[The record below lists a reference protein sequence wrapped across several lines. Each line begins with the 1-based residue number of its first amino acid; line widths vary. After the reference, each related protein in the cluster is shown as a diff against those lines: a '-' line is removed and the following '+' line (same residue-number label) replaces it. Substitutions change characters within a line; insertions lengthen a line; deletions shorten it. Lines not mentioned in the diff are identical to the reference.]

1 MDPQAEP
8 DDVADRNDWPTEV
21 NVHPVE
27 RKVSRAM
34 GVGLLAFAGLR
45 RGLVGAS
52 AGLLGAALLHRGTTG
67 HCHAYSALRVS
78 TAHGKRGPAA
88 SVPHGQGVHIRRAV
102 VVPQSAAQ
110 VYRFWRSLA
119 NLPIILHGIDEVLE
133 MPDGRSHW
141 RARGPLGVAVEWE
154 ATIINDVEG
163 ELIAW
168 RTLAGSQFNHAGSLR
183 FATAVGGAGTL
194 VTWTMEYDPP
204 AGLLGAFVARML
216 GTDPARAVE
225 DGLRRLKLM
234 LAASE
239 VAGKQPE
246 AHVDAQ
252 IEAQI
257 DETSEILTGRDVH

>member
-1 MDPQAEP
+1 MHAQA
-8 DDVADRNDWPTEV
+8 DDDGVEDRNDWPTDV
-21 NVHPVE
+21 NVHPAE
-27 RKVSRAM
+27 RKVSRVV

-45 RGLVGAS
+45 RGLIGAS

-67 HCHAYSALRVS
+67 HCHAYAALKVS

-88 SVPHGQGVHIRRAV
+88 SVPHGQGVRIRRAV

-110 VYRFWRSLA
+110 VYKFWRTLT
-119 NLPIILHGIDEVLE
+119 NLPIILHGVEEVIE

-154 ATIINDVEG
+154 ATIINDVDG

-168 RTLAGSQFNHAGSLR
+168 RSLAGSQFNHAGSVR
-183 FATAVGGAGTL
+183 FAPAVGGVGTV

-204 AGLLGAFVARML
+204 VGLIGTFVARML
-216 GTDPARAVE
+216 GADPARAVD

-234 LAASE
+234 LAAAE

-246 AHVDAQ
+246 EPLD
-252 IEAQI
+252 EAG
-257 DETSEILTGRDVH
+257 ESLTGRDVH